1 MEEKRY
7 LDEDLEYALH
17 LLNQPELLCVKE
29 AVQWL
34 DNPDH
39 KELYYSLLAM
49 RESILSNDKN
59 KIDVKAEWKQFN
71 TRHKVMPAKT
81 SRHSFWWGAAA
92 GTIAL
97 LIAFSF
103 LYIYD
108 QDLTTEKVVVYT
120 AIPEKTDVVLQTA
133 SGRSLNLSSQAAM
146 KELEKA
152 QTIDIKKDAISYL
165 PAPSNDKTA
174 EIHTLSTPQGKNFK
188 VVLSD
193 GTEVWMNAESR
204 LRYPDQFFGNERIV
218 ELEGEAYFHVTN
230 NKKQPFIVKTK
241 TATTRVLGTKFNFR
255 AYDYEN
261 THVTL
266 INGSVVV
273 TESNSQQQVLL
284 HPGEDI
290 QIDKEHKIT
299 VNSVD
304 IRSFIAWCD
313 GYFYFK
319 DVELSEIMRSIG
331 RWYNLTVEFND
342 KDKTH
347 LRFNFW
353 ARQDNGVED
362 VLQLLNQIG
371 KVKAELKDNVI
382 IVK

>member
-17 LLNQPELLCVKE
+17 LLNHAELLCTKE

-34 DNPDH
+34 DNPEH
-39 KELYYSLLAM
+39 KELYSSLLAT
-49 RESILSNDKN
+49 REAILSDGKN
-59 KIDVKAEWKQFN
+59 KVDVKIAWEQFN
-71 TRHKVMPAKT
+71 TRHKVIPT
-81 SRHSFWWGAAA
+81 RVHRNSFWWGVTAA
-92 GTIAL
+92 TVAL

-103 LYIYD
+103 FYIYD
-108 QDLTTEKVVVYT
+108 KELTTENVVVYT
-120 AIPEKTDVVLQTA
+120 AVSDETDVVLQT
-133 SGRSLNLSSQAAM
+133 GDYSLNLSSQEAIE
-146 KELEKA
+146 KLEKTQPIA
-152 QTIDIKKDAISYL
+152 VKENGINYSSAISNEQTIEMHI
-165 PAPSNDKTA
+165 
-174 EIHTLSTPQGKNFK
+174 LSTPQGKKFN
-188 VVLSD
+188 VVLND

-204 LRYPDQFFGNERIV
+204 LRYPSQFKGDERIV
-218 ELEGEAYFHVTN
+218 ELEGEAYFHVAK

-241 TATTRVLGTKFNFR
+241 TAITRVVGTKFNFK

-266 INGSVVV
+266 IDGSVIV
-273 TESNSQQQVLL
+273 TEPSSKQQILL

-290 QIDKEHKIT
+290 QINKEHQTI

-304 IRSFIAWCD
+304 IRCFTAWRE

-331 RWYNLTVEFND
+331 RWYNLTVEF
-342 KDKTH
+342 KDISKAH

-362 VLQLLNQIG
+362 ALQLLNQIG
-371 KVKAELKDNVI
+371 KVKAELKGNVI
-382 IVK
+382 IIE

>member
-17 LLNQPELLCVKE
+17 LLNQAELLSTKE

-34 DNPDH
+34 KNPEH
-39 KELYYSLLAM
+39 KELYCSLLAT
-49 RESILSNDKN
+49 REVLLSDDKN
-59 KIDVKAEWKQFN
+59 KVDVKDAWEQFN
-71 TRHKVMPAKT
+71 TRHKVMPAKVH
-81 SRHSFWWGAAA
+81 RNSFWWGAAA
-92 GTIAL
+92 ATIAL

-108 QDLTTEKVVVYT
+108 KDPATERVAIYT
-120 AIPEKTDVVLQTA
+120 AITEETGVVLQTP
-133 SGRSLNLSSQAAM
+133 GGHSLNLSSQESIE
-146 KELEKA
+146 ELEKT
-152 QTIDIKKDAISYL
+152 QAIAVKEDGINYSSAT
-165 PAPSNDKTA
+165 PNTQIP
-174 EIHTLSTPQGKNFK
+174 EMHTLSTPQGKNFK

-204 LRYPDQFFGNERIV
+204 LHYPNQFIGNERMV
-218 ELEGEAYFHVTN
+218 ELEGEAYFHVTK

-241 TATTRVLGTKFNFR
+241 TAITRVLGTKFNFK

-266 INGSVVV
+266 IDGSVMV
-273 TESNSQQQVLL
+273 TEPGSQQQILL
-284 HPGEDI
+284 QPGEDI
-290 QIDKEHKIT
+290 QIDKAHEIT

-304 IRSFIAWCD
+304 VRCFTAWRE

-319 DVELSEIMRSIG
+319 DVELGEIMRSIG

-342 KDKTH
+342 ISKTH

-362 VLQLLNQIG
+362 ALELLNQIG

-382 IVK
+382 LIQ

>member
-7 LDEDLEYALH
+7 SDEELEYALR
-17 LLNQPELLCVKE
+17 LVSRPQLLCTEE
-29 AVQWL
+29 AVRWL
-34 DNPDH
+34 AKPEH
-39 KELYYSLLAM
+39 KELYRSLLAM
-49 RESILSNDKN
+49 REAALSSHRDKV
-59 KIDVKAEWKQFN
+59 DVKAEWEQFN
-71 TRHKVMPAKT
+71 ARHQVMPVRT
-81 SRHSFWWGAAA
+81 RRHSFWWGAAA
-92 GTIAL
+92 ATIAL
-97 LIAFSF
+97 LVVFSF

-108 QDLTTEKVVVYT
+108 KERTTEKVVVYT
-120 AIPEKTDVVLQTA
+120 AIPEQTDVVLQTA
-133 SGRSLNLSSQAAM
+133 GGRSLSLSSQEAIQ
-146 KELEKA
+146 ELGETEAIEIEKDG
-152 QTIDIKKDAISYL
+152 INY
-165 PAPSNDKTA
+165 PSTPSKDKTA
-174 EIHTLSTPQGKNFK
+174 EMHTLSTPQGKNFK

-204 LRYPDQFFGNERIV
+204 LHYPDRFSGDERMV

-230 NKKQPFIVKTK
+230 NPKQPFIVKTK
-241 TATTRVLGTKFNFR
+241 TATTRVLGTKFNFK

-266 INGSVVV
+266 IEGSVAV
-273 TESNSQQQVLL
+273 TEPSSQQQILL

-290 QIDKEHKIT
+290 QIDTEHRIT
-299 VNSVD
+299 VSPVD
-304 IRSFIAWCD
+304 IRCFTAWCE

-331 RWYNLTVEFND
+331 RWYNLTVQFDN
-342 KDKTH
+342 KDKTR

-382 IVK
+382 IIK